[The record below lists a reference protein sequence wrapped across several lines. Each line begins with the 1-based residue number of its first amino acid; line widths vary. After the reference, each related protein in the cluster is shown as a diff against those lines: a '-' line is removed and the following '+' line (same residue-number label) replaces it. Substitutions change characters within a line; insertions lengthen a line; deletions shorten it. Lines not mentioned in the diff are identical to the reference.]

1 MVVLDKTTEA
11 TRKRYNRIAPLYDR
25 LEGMMERSR
34 YSYWRGLLWSKV
46 EGENILEVGVGTRKN
61 FPYYPKQ
68 IYVTAI
74 AISDKM
80 LEIAFRKAGQT
91 KGRVHLLRMNVEHLE
106 FPDNT
111 FDTVVSTFVFCSVPH
126 PVQGLSEIRRVLK
139 PGGKALLIEHVLSAS
154 RIIAALQ
161 NLANPLVVRM
171 MGANINRRTVEN
183 VAASGLIVKNITDLA
198 GGIFKLIEARKE

>member
-1 MVVLDKTTEA
+1 
-11 TRKRYNRIAPLYDR
+11 
-25 LEGMMERSR
+25 MERSR
-34 YSYWRGLLWSKV
+34 YSYWRGLPWSKV
-46 EGENILEVGVGTRKN
+46 EGENILEVGVGTGKN

-74 AISDKM
+74 DIRHKM

-91 KGRVHLLRMNVEHLE
+91 KRRVHLLRMNVEHLE
-106 FPDNT
+106 FPDKT
-111 FDTVVSTFVFCSVPH
+111 FDTVVSTFVFCSVPY

-154 RIIAALQ
+154 RIIAARQ
-161 NLANPLVVRM
+161 NLTNPLVVRM
-171 MGANINRRTVEN
+171 MGANINRRTVDN